1 MTLTTLSCAP
11 QAEDTSVVAQVAL
24 LVRELAQLAGTGCLV
39 EGPDGALITHYLV
52 CHDVPPTVV
61 RSLVTGQLRP
71 LHETLCQRRATGCL
85 PSGPVVEG
93 LLGED
98 GPAVAHLVLREGI
111 GTVWL
116 LLDEGD
122 ALRLEHVADTAERLR
137 VVLAATWQGMVGS
150 SLRAWLDG
158 VPGVELPEPLRS
170 SSRLWLVGTPDA
182 SAVSRGLPRH
192 LPALASGA
200 YVLVGGSAA
209 TRSVQVAA
217 AVERALPDGRG
228 AVSVELTGDV
238 DVAAARAALDVA
250 SDAAPAGRCVPLGDV
265 RGAVVARCVG
275 EALDS
280 LPDLGA
286 DPLALLE
293 AYDERRGSSLVCTLR
308 AWLDGFG
315 DAPTVAQS
323 LGVHANTLRY
333 RLGRIQEITG
343 VDLRHDPI
351 GRLELHV
358 RLVVHP
364 ARGPR

>member
-1 MTLTTLSCAP
+1 MSLTTLSCAP
-11 QAEDTSVVAQVAL
+11 HGEDSSVVAQVAL
-24 LVRELAQLAGTGCLV
+24 LVKELARTAGTGCLV
-39 EGPDGALITHYLV
+39 EGPDGRLLTHHLQR
-52 CHDVPPTVV
+52 HDVSSTVV
-61 RSLVTGQLRP
+61 QALVTGEVRP
-71 LHETLCQRRATGCL
+71 LHESLCRRRATGCL

-116 LLDEGD
+116 LLEEGN
-122 ALRLEHVADTAERLR
+122 ALRLEHVADAAERLR
-137 VVLAATWQGMVGS
+137 VVLAATWEGMEGS

-158 VPGVELPEPLRS
+158 VPGVDLPEPLRS
-170 SSRLWLVGTPDA
+170 ASRLWLVGTPDA
-182 SAVSRGLPRH
+182 SAVARSLPHH
-192 LPALASGA
+192 LAARASGP
-200 YVLVGGSAA
+200 YLLVGGSAA
-209 TRSVQVAA
+209 TRSAQVAA
-217 AVERALPDGRG
+217 AVERVLPGGYG
-228 AVSVELTGDV
+228 AVSVELTDTLDV
-238 DVAAARAALDVA
+238 SVAREALDVA
-250 SDAAPAGRCVPLGDV
+250 RDVAPDGRCVSLGDV
-265 RGAVVARCVG
+265 RGSVVVRRMG
-275 EALDS
+275 EALDG

-293 AYDERRGSSLVCTLR
+293 AYDVRRGSNLVGTLR

-351 GRLELHV
+351 GRLELHA
-358 RLVVHP
+358 RLIVHV
-364 ARGPR
+364 AKSPR